1 MMPRFPSVIAVLI
14 YCLALVAARAVE
26 PVIPD
31 TVTFERDIP
40 YADAG
45 GARMQL
51 NLARPKHASGPLP
64 VVVCIHGGGFRAGNR
79 EGYNSLCLTLAQRG
93 FAAATIS
100 YRLAPTHLF
109 PAAIHDTKA
118 SVRWIRANATKYG
131 LNPDRIGVTGSS
143 AGGTSPSSSV

>member
-1 MMPRFPSVIAVLI
+1 
-14 YCLALVAARAVE
+14 
-26 PVIPD
+26 
-31 TVTFERDIP
+31 
-40 YADAG
+40 
-45 GARMQL
+45 MQL

-64 VVVCIHGGGFRAGNR
+64 VVLCIHGGGFRAGNR

-131 LNPDRIGVTGSS
+131 MNPDRIGVTGSS

>member
-1 MMPRFPSVIAVLI
+1 MMPRFPSVLAILI

-64 VVVCIHGGGFRAGNR
+64 VV
-79 EGYNSLCLTLAQRG
+79 L
-93 FAAATIS
+93 
-100 YRLAPTHLF
+100 
-109 PAAIHDTKA
+109 
-118 SVRWIRANATKYG
+118 
-131 LNPDRIGVTGSS
+131 
-143 AGGTSPSSSV
+143 